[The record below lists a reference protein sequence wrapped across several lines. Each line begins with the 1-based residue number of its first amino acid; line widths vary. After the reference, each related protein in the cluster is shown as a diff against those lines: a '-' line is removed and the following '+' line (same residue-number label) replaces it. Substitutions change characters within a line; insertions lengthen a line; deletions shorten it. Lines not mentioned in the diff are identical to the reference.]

1 MSLRIL
7 GAIVTLLGAFLS
19 VSSLWA
25 LSLSNPLTPPGSPGD
40 LSAQQWLLHWRLWGW
55 ATLVLGLVTAGG
67 GIGVFFRKRWS
78 FLLLFGVAILVAV
91 VPWLF
96 VAAGAARFAYEAPSV
111 WESALFLAI
120 GLCALVG
127 HLHLRRTHVRT

>member
-7 GAIVTLLGAFLS
+7 GAIVTLLGAFLA

-25 LSLSNPLTPPGSPGD
+25 LSLSNPLAPPGSP
-40 LSAQQWLLHWRLWGW
+40 QQWLLHWRLWGW
-55 ATLVLGLVTAGG
+55 VTLVLGLVTVAG
-67 GIGVFFRKRWS
+67 GIGVFFLKRWS